1 MKRRVTLLKNP
12 SRERYLFNLR
22 AVAVAVFSVLLMLA
36 LLSRMIFLQ
45 ILQHEHFTTLS
56 TNNRV
61 SVQPL
66 APTRGLIYDRNGVV
80 LAQNHPTYSLEIVQE
95 RVEDMDWTLAEI
107 GRLIEVSEEDIER
120 FEHELKR
127 RRRFEAVPLRFR
139 LSDEEVALIAVNSHR
154 LPGVEI
160 NSALTRHYPLG
171 PLTAHTVGYVG
182 RINEKELQILDPS
195 NYSAT
200 TYVGKIGVEKSY
212 EALLHGQVGYQQVE
226 TNARGRVLRVLERTP
241 PVPGQ
246 NLYLNIDVNLQRA
259 AEQAFDGERGA
270 LVAISPKSGAVLGLV
285 SIPSYDPNLFVNG
298 IPLETYRALS
308 DSRDQPL
315 FNRALRGQYPP
326 GSTTKPFVG
335 LAGLE
340 LNEITT
346 LDSVVCP
353 GYYTLKGDDHRYRDW
368 KKTGHGTIGLTR
380 AIVESCDVFFYD
392 LSLNL
397 GIDNLSSY
405 LSQFG
410 FGRRTNIDIGG
421 EASGLMPTR
430 EWKRRMRKEPWFPGE
445 TLITGI
451 GQGFNLATP
460 LQLASATA
468 TLATRGKRM
477 KPLVVQAIEDPTT
490 LEHTPMPSLQ
500 LSEVPVND
508 PGNWWRIERAMTMVV
523 HSTHGTARR
532 INDGLKYKI
541 AGKTGTA
548 QVFSIAQDAE
558 YEAEEIAKRLRDHAL
573 FIAFAPPQDP
583 EIAVALIV
591 ENGGSGGA
599 VAAPIARQVI
609 DSYMLG
615 KGKEKMATEH
625 TEYTEYTEYTE

>member
-12 SRERYLFNLR
+12 SRERHMFNLR

-45 ILQHEHFTTLS
+45 ILQHEHYTTLS

-182 RINEKELQILDPS
+182 RINEKELQTLDPS

-246 NLYLNIDVNLQRA
+246 NLYLNIDVNLQRS

-410 FGRRTNIDIGG
+410 FGLRTNIDIGG

-468 TLATRGKRM
+468 TLAARGKRM

-615 KGKEKMATEH
+615 KGKEKMATE
-625 TEYTEYTEYTE
+625 YTE

>member
-1 MKRRVTLLKNP
+1 MRRRVTLLKNP
-12 SRERYLFNLR
+12 MRERHLFNVR
-22 AVAVAVFSVLLMLA
+22 AVIVAVLSALLMLA
-36 LLSRMIFLQ
+36 LLVRMIDLQ
-45 ILQHEHFTTLS
+45 VLQHEHFTTLS

-66 APTRGLIYDRNGVV
+66 APTRGLIYDRNGLV

-95 RVEDMDWTLAEI
+95 RVEDMGSTLAEI
-107 GRLIEVSEEDIER
+107 GKLIEVSDEDIER

-127 RRRFEAVPLRFR
+127 RRRFEAVALRFR

-160 NSALTRHYPLG
+160 NSTLTRHYPLG
-171 PLTAHTVGYVG
+171 PIAVHTVGYVG
-182 RINEKELQILDPS
+182 RINEKELQTLDPS

-200 TYVGKIGVEKSY
+200 TYVGKIGVEKTY

-226 TNARGRVLRVLERTP
+226 TNARGRVLRILERTP

-246 NLYLNIDVNLQRA
+246 NLYLNIDIALQRA
-259 AEQAFDGERGA
+259 AEKAFDGERGA
-270 LVAISPKSGAVLGLV
+270 LVAISPKTGAVLSLI
-285 SIPSYDPNLFVNG
+285 SIPTYDPNLFVNG
-298 IPLETYRALS
+298 IPLATYRALS
-308 DSRDQPL
+308 ESRDQPL

-353 GYYTLKGDDHRYRDW
+353 GWYSLKGDDHRYRDW

-405 LSQFG
+405 LGQFG
-410 FGRRTNIDIGG
+410 FGQRTNIDIGG

-430 EWKRRMRKEPWFPGE
+430 EWKRRVRKEPWFPGE

-451 GQGFNLATP
+451 GQGFNLTTP
-460 LQLASATA
+460 LQLASSTA
-468 TLATRGKRM
+468 TLAARGKRM
-477 KPLVVQAIEDPTT
+477 KPMVVQAIEDPSS
-490 LEHTPMPSLQ
+490 LALNPIPPLQ
-500 LSEVPVND
+500 LSEVPISD

-523 HSTHGTARR
+523 HSAHGTARR
-532 INDGLKYKI
+532 INHDLDYKI
-541 AGKTGTA
+541 AGKTGTS
-548 QVFSIAQDAE
+548 QVFGIKQDEEYIAED
-558 YEAEEIAKRLRDHAL
+558 IAKRLRDHAL
-573 FIAFAPPQDP
+573 FIAFAPADDP
-583 EIAVALIV
+583 EIAIAVIV

-599 VAAPIARQVI
+599 VAAPIAREVI
-609 DSYMLG
+609 DNYISGAG
-615 KGKEKMATEH
+615 K
-625 TEYTEYTEYTE
+625 

>member
-1 MKRRVTLLKNP
+1 MRGGVSLLKNP
-12 SRERYLFNLR
+12 IRERHLFNNR
-22 AVAVAVFSVLLMLA
+22 AIIAALFSILLLLVLIARMSYLQLM
-36 LLSRMIFLQ
+36 R
-45 ILQHEHFTTLS
+45 HDHYTTLS

-61 SVQPL
+61 ALQPL
-66 APTRGLIYDRNGVV
+66 APTRGLIYDRNGVL
-80 LAQNHPTYSLEIVQE
+80 LAQNLPTFSLEIVQE
-95 RVEDMDWTLAEI
+95 RVEDMDATLALI
-107 GRLIEVSEEDIER
+107 GELIDVSDEDIER
-120 FEHELKR
+120 FRHELKR

-139 LSDEEVALIAVNSHR
+139 LSEKEVALIAVNNHR

-160 NSALTRHYPLG
+160 NSTLTRHYPLG
-171 PLTAHTVGYVG
+171 ALSAHTVGYVG
-182 RINEKELQILDPS
+182 RINERELKQLDPS
-195 NYSAT
+195 NYAAT

-212 EALLHGQVGYQQVE
+212 ETLLHGNVGYQQVE
-226 TNARGRVLRVLERTP
+226 TNASGRVLRILERTP
-241 PVPGQ
+241 PTPGQ
-246 NLYLNIDVNLQRA
+246 NLYLNIDMELQRA
-259 AEQAFDGERGA
+259 AEQAFGEERGA
-270 LVAISPKSGAVLGLV
+270 LVAIEPGTGAVLSLV
-285 SIPSYDPNLFVNG
+285 SVPNYDPNLFVNG
-298 IPLETYRALS
+298 IPLKTYRALS

-353 GYYTLKGDDHRYRDW
+353 GWYSLKGDDHRYRDW

-397 GIDNLSSY
+397 GIDNISSY
-405 LSQFG
+405 MDHFG

-421 EASGLMPTR
+421 DATGLLPSR
-430 EWKRRMRKEPWFPGE
+430 EWKRRVRKEPWFPGE

-451 GQGFNLATP
+451 GQGFFLSTP
-460 LQLASATA
+460 LQLANATA
-468 TLATRGKRM
+468 TLASRGSLM
-477 KPLVVQAIEDPTT
+477 KPTVVRAIEDPASM
-490 LEHTPMPSLQ
+490 ERKPMPSTLIE
-500 LSEVPVND
+500 EVPIND
-508 PGNWWRIERAMTMVV
+508 PGNWWRIERAMTRVV
-523 HSTHGTARR
+523 HGLHGTARR
-532 INDGLKYKI
+532 INPGLKYKM

-558 YEAEEIAKRLRDHAL
+558 YEADEIAKRLRDHAL
-573 FIAFAPPQDP
+573 FIAFAPVDDPQ
-583 EIAVALIV
+583 IAVAVIV

-609 DSYMLG
+609 DHYLL
-615 KGKEKMATEH
+615 EKP
-625 TEYTEYTEYTE
+625 

>member
-1 MKRRVTLLKNP
+1 MRRRVTLLKNP
-12 SRERYLFNLR
+12 MRERHLFNVR
-22 AVAVAVFSVLLMLA
+22 AVIVAVVSALMILSLLA
-36 LLSRMIFLQ
+36 RMIYLQ
-45 ILQHEHFTTLS
+45 ILQHEHYTTLS

-95 RVEDMDWTLAEI
+95 RVEDMDGTLAEI
-107 GRLIEVSEEDIER
+107 GKLIEVTDEDIER

-160 NSALTRHYPLG
+160 NSTLTRDYPLG
-171 PLTAHTVGYVG
+171 PLTVHTVGYVG
-182 RINEKELQILDPS
+182 RINEKELKTLDPS

-200 TYVGKIGVEKSY
+200 TYVGKIGVEQSY

-246 NLYLNIDVNLQRA
+246 NLYLNIDIALQRA
-259 AEQAFDGERGA
+259 AEKAFDGERGA
-270 LVAISPKSGAVLGLV
+270 LVAISPKTGAVLSLV
-285 SIPSYDPNLFVNG
+285 SIPTYDPNLFVNG

-308 DSRDQPL
+308 ESRDQPL

-353 GYYTLKGDDHRYRDW
+353 GWYSLKGDDHRYRDW

-380 AIVESCDVFFYD
+380 AIIESCDVFFYD

-410 FGRRTNIDIGG
+410 FGRRTSIDIGG

-430 EWKRRMRKEPWFPGE
+430 EWKRRVRKEPWFPGE

-468 TLATRGKRM
+468 TLAARGKRM
-477 KPLVVQAIEDPTT
+477 KPMVVKAIEDPSS
-490 LEHTPMPSLQ
+490 LVQNPMPPLQ
-500 LSEVPVND
+500 LSEVPIND
-508 PGNWWRIERAMTMVV
+508 PGNWWRIERAMTLVV
-523 HSTHGTARR
+523 HSPHGTARR
-532 INDGLKYKI
+532 IDHDLTYKI

-548 QVFSIAQDAE
+548 QVFGIKQDEEYVAE
-558 YEAEEIAKRLRDHAL
+558 DIAKRLRDHAL
-573 FIAFAPPQDP
+573 FISFAPANDP

-599 VAAPIARQVI
+599 IAAPIAREVI
-609 DSYMLG
+609 DSYMSG
-615 KGKEKMATEH
+615 ARQ
-625 TEYTEYTEYTE
+625 